1 MRIEDLIKQLAID
14 KYGSLRAFCE
24 KEHLEYQ
31 TINKSLTRS
40 VLRSSFQNTM
50 KLCRAL
56 ELDPYALVKGEAV
69 STGKDDLTAMDRSV
83 LEAYRAAG
91 PRDRQIVGLVLD
103 LSSAADDIRRM
114 TLPLYDLSASAGT
127 GNELNDES
135 CEDIEIIYRSPLRR
149 AEFCL
154 SVSGDSMEP
163 RFSDGDIVAVEKT
176 NSLEPGEIGIF
187 IFNGD
192 AYMKV
197 FDRDRLLSL
206 NSKYEPITF
215 GGGDTVSI
223 MGRVLGKAEPAD
235 K

>member
-56 ELDPYALVKGEAV
+56 ELDPYALVNGKAEA
-69 STGKDDLTAMDRSV
+69 TDKDALSADDRSV
-83 LEAYRAAG
+83 LEAYHAAG
-91 PRDRQIVGLVLD
+91 ARDRQIVGLALN
-103 LSSAADDIRRM
+103 LKSAASEIRRM
-114 TLPLYDLSASAGT
+114 TLPLYDLSVSAGT
-127 GNELNDES
+127 GNELTDES
-135 CEDIEIIYRSPLRR
+135 SEEIDIIYRSPLKK
-149 AEFCL
+149 AKFCL
-154 SVSGDSMEP
+154 SVYGDSMEP

-176 NSLEPGEIGIF
+176 ESLQPGEIGIF
-187 IFNGD
+187 TVNGD

-197 FDRDRLLSL
+197 FRTDRLLSL
-206 NSKYEPITF
+206 NPKYEDIIF
-215 GGGDTVSI
+215 GEGDAVKI
-223 MGRVLGKAEPAD
+223 LGRVLGKAEPAD
-235 K
+235 